1 MRRIGFQWDS
11 EGRVQCVP
19 VIPESGKERVAAYRR
34 RHPDRVAA
42 YNAQRRAQRQAQREA
57 ERAAQA
63 ERFAARQAELAAE
76 KAALIRK
83 PLLLP
88 APPVRLCLPAPSE
101 EPMFI
106 LPQAKPEPVLV
117 EAERE
122 KSRERRAA

>member
-1 MRRIGFQWDS
+1 M
-11 EGRVQCVP
+11 P
-19 VIPESGKERVAAYRR
+19 VMPASGKERVAAYRR

-42 YNAQRRAQRQAQREA
+42 YNAQRRAQRQAA
-57 ERAAQA
+57 KAACAAQA

-101 EPMFI
+101 APMFI
-106 LPQAKPEPVLV
+106 LPVAKPEPVLV
-117 EAERE
+117 EAAQRE
-122 KSRERRAA
+122 QPRERRAA